1 MDSVDADNKVE
12 NIQGFKYEAAFDI
25 PRGPLVTLYDQ
36 DGNIVGLIC
45 SSKGGMP
52 DQRA

>member
-1 MDSVDADNKVE
+1 MDSVDEDDKVE

-25 PRGPLVTLYDQ
+25 PRGQRVTLHDQ
-36 DGNIVGLIC
+36 EGNNVGLIC
-45 SSKGGMP
+45 SSKGGIP

>member
-1 MDSVDADNKVE
+1 VDSVDENDKIE
-12 NIQGFKYEAAFDI
+12 NIQGFKYEAPFDI
-25 PRGPLVTLYDQ
+25 PRGQLATLHDQ

-45 SSKGGMP
+45 SSKGGTP

>member
-1 MDSVDADNKVE
+1 VDRVDEDDKVE
-12 NIQGFKYEAAFDI
+12 NIQGYKYEAPFDI
-25 PRGPLVTLYDQ
+25 PRGRLVTLHDQ

-45 SSKGGMP
+45 SSKGEMP

>member
-1 MDSVDADNKVE
+1 MDSVDEDDKVE
-12 NIQGFKYEAAFDI
+12 NVQGFKYEAPFDI
-25 PRGPLVTLYDQ
+25 PRGQLVTLYDQ
-36 DGNIVGLIC
+36 DGNTVGLIC